1 MTANW
6 MGGYVSDVA
15 YTLGYYRELAP
26 TFLQFA
32 CVANGVTTFD
42 AEKPLRYCELGCGR
56 GYGTTLLAAANPNS
70 TFVGIDFNPAH
81 IAEARGLAQKAG
93 ITNVQFLEMSFG
105 DAAKSPRPELADF
118 DIVALHGVYTWIMPE
133 VKRQI
138 IDFIREKLISGGL
151 VYVSYNCMP
160 GWAPVGPMQRLLKE
174 VGDRSSRQSIAVI
187 DEGMELMKKLVEH
200 SSAFIAHNPTIKTRV
215 EKMGK
220 QDKAYLA
227 HEFLNAGWQ
236 PIYVTDAM
244 EDFAAAKT
252 NYIGSASIA
261 ENRPD
266 LCVSRDLLPLVRNAP
281 DVAMHELLKDYAI
294 NKQFRR
300 DLYVKGP
307 QRLNPRE
314 HRQQLGALMFA
325 PTQMSD
331 AVPEKFQ
338 LPIGE
343 LKPKPELM
351 TKLMENIGQK
361 PLSGEQIIEAGIKA
375 DLKEPDAI
383 LYLLLL
389 VNNGIVLPARK
400 DFAKVDR
407 APSHRLNKTIMEM
420 SAASDTHRFLASP
433 VLGSAIGAGFVDRIF
448 GPQFETDPKANDT
461 KVASMAF
468 DYLTK
473 SGQSFR
479 RDGKPIEK
487 NEANIAEIA
496 KVAKEFRE
504 QRLPKW
510 KTLGV
515 V

>member
-6 MGGYVSDVA
+6 MSGYVSDVA

-26 TFLQFA
+26 TFLHFA
-32 CVANGVTTFD
+32 CTASGVASPEP
-42 AEKPLRYCELGCGR
+42 EKALRYCELGCGR
-56 GYGTTLLAAANPNS
+56 GYGTLLVAAANPNS

-81 IAEARGLAQKAG
+81 VAEARNLAKKAG
-93 ITNVQFLEMSFG
+93 ITNVSFLEMSFG
-105 DAAKSPRPELADF
+105 DAAKSSKPELADF
-118 DIVALHGVYTWIMPE
+118 DIVSLHGVYTWVMPE
-133 VKRQI
+133 VKREI
-138 IDFIREKLISGGL
+138 VDFIREKLVSGGL

-174 VGDRSSRQSIAVI
+174 VGDRSTRQSVAVI

-200 SSAFIAHNPTIKTRV
+200 SSAFVSQNPTIKNRV

-236 PIYVTDAM
+236 PIYVTDTM
-244 EDFAAAKT
+244 EDFSSAKAT
-252 NYIGSASIA
+252 YVGSASIA

-266 LCVSRDLLPLVRNAP
+266 LCVSRDLLPLVREAP
-281 DVAMHELLKDYAI
+281 DIAMHELLKDYAI

-300 DLYVKGP
+300 DLYIKGP

-325 PTQMSD
+325 PTNMND

-343 LKPKPELM
+343 LKPKPEIM
-351 TKLMENIGQK
+351 TKLMAGIGSK
-361 PLSGEQIIEAGIKA
+361 PLSGDDIIAAGIKA

-400 DFAKVDR
+400 DHATIDR
-407 APSHRLNKTIMEM
+407 APSHRLNQTIMEM

-448 GPQFETDPKANDT
+448 GPQLETDPKATDA
-461 KVASMAF
+461 KVAGMAF
-468 DYLTK
+468 DYLAK

-479 RDGKPIEK
+479 RDGKAIAK
-487 NEANIAEIA
+487 DDTNIAEIS
-496 KVAKEFRE
+496 KIVKEFRE
-504 QRLPKW
+504 QRLPRW
-510 KTLGV
+510 KMLGV
-515 V
+515 A